1 MDPNNED
8 VEIMREQLLLFAKD
22 LRAAG
27 EQVKARQQEA
37 DDALAEV
44 RSAYLNIVR
53 TLALVCEMK
62 DSTTRNHLDRTYQY
76 AMQLT
81 KRVAPEYAEEAAIGY
96 GYLLHDIGKVG
107 IPDSVLQKPGPL
119 DDDEWLVMRTH
130 PVIGYQLLQNID
142 FMGDAVQVVKSHHER
157 WDGRGYPDKIAGED
171 IYLPARIFTII
182 DTFDAITSDRPYKP
196 AQSLDYA
203 LSEIARVGGTQFDP
217 DLAKAFVQM
226 CEDAGLGQPG
236 ATKDSLAF
244 VK

>member
-1 MDPNNED
+1 
-8 VEIMREQLLLFAKD
+8 MRQQLLLFAQD
-22 LRAAG
+22 LRVVGQQA
-27 EQVKARQQEA
+27 KLRRQEA
-37 DDALAEV
+37 EDALQEV

-53 TLALVCEMK
+53 TLAMVCEMK

-81 KRVAPEYAEEAAIGY
+81 KRVAPEYASEAAIGY

-107 IPDSVLQKPGPL
+107 IPDSVLMKPGPL
-119 DDDEWLVMRTH
+119 TDDEWDVMRMH
-130 PVIGYQLLQNID
+130 PVIGHQLLSNID
-142 FMGDAVQVVKSHHER
+142 FMGDALDIVKHHHER
-157 WDGRGYPDKIAGED
+157 WDGKGYPDRLGGED

-182 DTFDAITSDRPYKP
+182 DTFDAITSDRPYRP

-203 LSEIARVGGTQFDP
+203 LTEIARVGGTQFDP
-217 DLAKAFVQM
+217 DLAREFVQM
-226 CEDAGLGQPG
+226 CEEAGLGQPG